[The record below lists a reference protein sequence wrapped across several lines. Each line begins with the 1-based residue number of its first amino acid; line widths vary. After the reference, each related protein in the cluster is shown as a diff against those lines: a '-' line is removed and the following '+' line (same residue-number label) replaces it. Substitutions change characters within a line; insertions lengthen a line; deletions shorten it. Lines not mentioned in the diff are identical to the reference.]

1 MNTLSICIPSNRSF
15 DCLNKCLNSIK
26 TAFKPKNL
34 KFDICIS
41 DNSGDISKIKLIK
54 NYKKKSQYQ
63 ISVHKKKN

>member
-41 DNSGDISKIKLIK
+41 DNSGDMSKI
-54 NYKKKSQYQ
+54 N
-63 ISVHKKKN
+63 